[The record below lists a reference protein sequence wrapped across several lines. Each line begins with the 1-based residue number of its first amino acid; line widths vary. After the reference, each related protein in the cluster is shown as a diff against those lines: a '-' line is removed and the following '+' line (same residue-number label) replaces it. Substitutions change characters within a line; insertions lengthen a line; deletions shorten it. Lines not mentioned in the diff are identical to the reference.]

1 MDTDPSY
8 WIYTIVLVLLLFL
21 SMSFSSGETAF
32 IAVDK
37 LRIKYLREKKNK
49 KAARVEKILKNK
61 QNFLTT
67 SLIGNSLVNIL
78 ISVILT
84 ALMVRLV
91 GDSGLSIAVGVATIA
106 ILIFGEII
114 PKSVALVFSES
125 IALRF
130 SGFVLIL
137 MKILSPIVWVLNGF
151 TKVLLKL
158 GGVKN
163 LNSDVAMTDADLKDF
178 FDLSH
183 EGGQLATAERE
194 VLEKILDYGD
204 VTVKNIM
211 TPRPEVISLQFDLS
225 AKEIIDISKDSR
237 FSRFP
242 VYKEDID
249 EIEGIFYIKDF
260 LYSKDREFL
269 QSNADKFDIKK
280 YLRKP
285 VFVFENT
292 ELSKLQEM
300 FKNEKQNMFIVI
312 DEYGGTLGIV
322 TVEDL
327 HEEIFGNIADEYDT
341 DEAAQDEPNL
351 EVMTEEESNEEQS
364 YIISG
369 SVRLSDINE
378 DLGTSFKSEYYDTI
392 GGLIMEKQGEV
403 PQEGAIVE
411 IENYVF
417 TVIKT
422 EGHKIV
428 DIEITASGEEE

>member
-1 MDTDPSY
+1 METDPSY
-8 WIYTIVLVLLLFL
+8 WIYVIILVFLLFL

-49 KAARVEKILKNK
+49 KAARVEEILKNK

-67 SLIGNSLVNIL
+67 SLIGNTLVNIL
-78 ISVILT
+78 ISVIST
-84 ALMVRLV
+84 ALMLRLV
-91 GDSGLSIAVGVATIA
+91 GDSGVKIAVGIVTIA

-125 IALRF
+125 LALRF

-163 LNSDVAMTDADLKDF
+163 LDSDVAMTDADLKDF

-183 EGGQLATAERE
+183 EGGQLADAERE
-194 VLEKILDYGD
+194 VLEKILHYGD
-204 VTVKNIM
+204 ISVKHIM
-211 TPRPEVISLQFDLS
+211 TPRPEVISFQTDLS
-225 AKEIIDISKDSR
+225 AKEIIDISKTSR

-242 VYKEDID
+242 VYKDDID

-260 LYSKDREFL
+260 LYSKDKEFL
-269 QSNADKFDIKK
+269 QRNADKFDMRK

-300 FKNEKQNMFIVI
+300 FKKEKQNMFIVI

-322 TVEDL
+322 TLEDL
-327 HEEIFGNIADEYDT
+327 HEEVFGNIADEYDT
-341 DEAAQDEPNL
+341 DEAAEDEPNL
-351 EVMTEEESNEEQS
+351 EVMTEEESSEDQS

-378 DLGTSFKSEYYDTI
+378 DLGTSFQSEYYDTI

-403 PQEGAIVE
+403 PQEGSHVE
-411 IENYVF
+411 IENYIF
-417 TVIKT
+417 TVVKT
-422 EGHKIV
+422 DGNKIV
-428 DIEITASGEEE
+428 DVEITASGEEE